1 MKLDLLLTLTQH
13 RLFLSFSLG
22 GECDRIINPINNLI
36 KSPNN
41 LAQIRNSILSIYQ
54 EKLNWEEE
62 KDIMLQLI
70 ETVISD

>member
-1 MKLDLLLTLTQH
+1 LAGNAIALA
-13 RLFLSFSLG
+13 
-22 GECDRIINPINNLI
+22 NPINNLI